1 MRAVW
6 IAGAMMALTTAGTA
20 SAQTWGQP
28 QYHAPPVTWGQAHGG
43 WGGGLTEWNG
53 RAYAATG
60 HAATGYVNGPAPAYG
75 GQGSGYGGGHAYGG
89 GYGDPRA
96 YRPPGGHGYG
106 HGYRGHDRGGRY
118 GYSTGNRWTRWSS
131 PPGRGYHDAYGY
143 NDDRAPRG
151 PDYRRGYERDCY
163 CGVGPYL
170 YDR

>member
-6 IAGAMMALTTAGTA
+6 MTGALLAGTLAA
-20 SAQTWGQP
+20 SATTAQTWGQP
-28 QYHAPPVTWGQAHGG
+28 YHRAPAVTWGQPHGT
-43 WGGGLTEWNG
+43 WGGGLTEWDG

-60 HAATGYVNGPAPAYG
+60 YAATGRVNGPAPAYG
-75 GQGSGYGGGHAYGG
+75 GHSYGGAYGYGG
-89 GYGDPRA
+89 GYGDPGA
-96 YRPPGGHGYG
+96 YRPPSRYGQGYG
-106 HGYRGHDRGGRY
+106 HGYRPDRGGRY

-151 PDYRRGYERDCY
+151 TDYGHDYGRDCD
-163 CGVGPYL
+163 CGGPYL

>member
-6 IAGAMMALTTAGTA
+6 MTRALIVGTLTMAA
-20 SAQTWGQP
+20 SAATAQTWGQP
-28 QYHAPPVTWGQAHGG
+28 YHRAPPVTWGQAHGS
-43 WGGGLTEWNG
+43 WGGALTEWDG

-60 HAATGYVNGPAPAYG
+60 YAATGRVNGPAPAYG
-75 GQGSGYGGGHAYGG
+75 GHSYGARYGD

-96 YRPPGGHGYG
+96 YRPPSRYGQSYGY
-106 HGYRGHDRGGRY
+106 GHDRGGRY
-118 GYSTGNRWTRWSS
+118 GYSTGNQWTRWSS

-151 PDYRRGYERDCY
+151 PDYRRGYARDCY